1 MFRIKVP
8 ATTANLGPGF
18 DSLGLAFK
26 LYSYFTFK
34 KSDKPLII
42 TGCDEKYQNENNLVY
57 YSFKK
62 TFEYMN
68 LPLMNVEINIESS
81 VPVCRGLGSSATCIV
96 GGVLGASIL
105 SGKNLPMEEIF
116 KICNS
121 IEGHP
126 DNIAPA
132 LFGGL
137 TVSLVEN
144 DIPYTVKYNISKD
157 LNFYV
162 FIPDFELSTEKARN
176 VLPKE
181 ISFKDSVYNIS
192 RTGVLLKALELGDE
206 KLIKI
211 SLSDKLHQQYRLPLI
226 NESSEIIKI
235 CNSNNVLGTVI
246 SGAGPTLLGIT
257 KNSNLINEI
266 FSQVKLLNNNW
277 KIKKLDVD
285 FSGTI
290 IEYL

>member
-1 MFRIKVP
+1 MFRVRVP

-18 DSLGLAFK
+18 DSVGLAFK

-34 KSDKPLII
+34 NSDKPLVI
-42 TGCDEKYQNENNLVY
+42 TGCDKKYQNENNLVY

-62 TFEYMN
+62 TFEYLN

-96 GGVLGASIL
+96 GGVMGANFL

-137 TVSLVEN
+137 TASLVEN
-144 DIPYTVKYNISKD
+144 NIPYTVKYNISDK

-181 ISFKDSVYNIS
+181 ISFKDGVYNIS

-206 KLIKI
+206 NLIKI
-211 SLSDKLHQQYRLPLI
+211 SLSDKFHQQYRFPLI
-226 NESSEIIKI
+226 EESSEIKKI
-235 CNSNNVLGTVI
+235 CNSKNILGIVI
-246 SGAGPTLLGIT
+246 SGAGPTLLGIS
-257 KNSNLINEI
+257 KNNNLIEEI
-266 FSQVKLLNNNW
+266 SSQIKLLKNKW
-277 KIKKLDVD
+277 VIKKLDVD

-290 IEYL
+290 IEDM